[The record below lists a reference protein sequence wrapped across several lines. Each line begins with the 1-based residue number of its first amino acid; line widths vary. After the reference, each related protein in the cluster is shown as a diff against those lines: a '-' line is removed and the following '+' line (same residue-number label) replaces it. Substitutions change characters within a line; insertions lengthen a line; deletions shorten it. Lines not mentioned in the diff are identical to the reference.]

1 LILVGIASIANLNS
15 GMKIDPN
22 SVFGKTVVA
31 IEPGTEWFKL
41 VRVTRGPKGPVI
53 DKVLLKRADEVEGL
67 AGPGF
72 LKAMGLSD
80 MEGVPVVVCLPRQMV
95 NVRLFDLPSG
105 DPQEIADMVDLQIAR
120 QTPYSREE
128 IVFDYRL
135 FRSDKEGYTRVMLV
149 IAQTGVARQ
158 KYRLMEESGFQ
169 VGLLTVTTDGW
180 LSGLQAGAMGF
191 PQPASGAVAYWDI
204 DSASSELVVL
214 SQGIPLF
221 SRSISTGMT
230 HLTEIDRQVE
240 RCVQDVGRA
249 LETFRNETPA
259 VPVTSLVLSG
269 AAGRLPAL
277 ATGLRTALKMEVV
290 LATGIERLAD
300 DHLTPPMKG
309 VSLAGVLGAA
319 AGVAGLQVNLTP
331 ESVLLRKAVIIKAR
345 RLTLLAILAIAVSS
359 LVSLFVMS
367 RIDRQETYLA
377 ELNRLTKETA
387 PRAEKIAAMQRKVAI
402 VTERLGSRMM
412 PVKVLAELYAVTG
425 EGTSYS
431 AIELNDAAPQLVLR
445 GTTEALADTVRLVNA
460 MESSPLFQNVKSTRT
475 VSGKDRTEFEITCE
489 FERKRP

>member
-1 LILVGIASIANLNS
+1 
-15 GMKIDPN
+15 MKIDPN
-22 SVFGKTVVA
+22 SVFGKSVVA
-31 IEPGTEWFKL
+31 IEPGAEWFKL
-41 VRVTRGPKGPVI
+41 VRVTRGPKGPVV
-53 DKVLLKRADEVEGL
+53 DKIILKRAEEVEGL

-72 LKAMGLSD
+72 LKAMGLTD
-80 MEGVPVVVCLPRQMV
+80 MAGVPVVVCLSRQMV

-120 QTPYSREE
+120 QTPYSRDE

-135 FRSDKEGYTRVMLV
+135 FRSDKDGYTRVMLV

-158 KYRLMEESGFQ
+158 KYRVIEESGFQ

-180 LSGLQAGAMGF
+180 LSGLQAGAIGF
-191 PQPASGAVAYWDI
+191 SQPLAGAVAYWDV

-230 HLTEIDRQVE
+230 HLTENDRQVE
-240 RCVQDVGRA
+240 RCVQEIGRA

-277 ATGLRTALKMEVV
+277 ATGLQVALKMEVT
-290 LATGIERLAD
+290 LATGIERLAAD
-300 DHLTPPMKG
+300 QLPAAEMKV

-331 ESVLLRKAVIIKAR
+331 ESVLLRKAVINKAR
-345 RLTLLAILAIAVSS
+345 RLTLLAILVMALSA
-359 LVSLFVMS
+359 LLSLFVMS

-377 ELNRLTKETA
+377 ELTRMTEETK
-387 PRAEKIAAMQRKVAI
+387 PRAEKIAAMHRKVAI
-402 VTERLGSRMM
+402 VTERLGSRMI

-425 EGTSYS
+425 EGTAYS
-431 AIELNDAAPQLVLR
+431 AIEIADAAPQLVLR

-475 VSGKDRTEFEITCE
+475 ESGKDRTEFEVTCE